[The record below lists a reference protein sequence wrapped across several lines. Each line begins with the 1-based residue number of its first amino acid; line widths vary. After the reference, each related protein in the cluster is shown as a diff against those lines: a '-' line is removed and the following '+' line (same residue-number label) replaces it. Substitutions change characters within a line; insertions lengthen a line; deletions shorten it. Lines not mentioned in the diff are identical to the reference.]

1 MAGDERFVVRQS
13 IDQNGNDRKSRISK
27 ISVTVARASKVR
39 RRQAQSKRT
48 VRFELLSLAHGWTIG
63 SPLAQQPAVS
73 PGFRD
78 SPCPPGPRRSAA

>member
-1 MAGDERFVVRQS
+1 VAGDERFGVRQS

-48 VRFELLSLAHGWTIG
+48 VGFELLSLVQGWTIG
-63 SPLAQQPAVS
+63 SPLAQQAAVS

-78 SPCPPGPRRSAA
+78 SPCP